1 MLRKS
6 ISLCLVAA
14 LAVVL
19 VAGCGGEKNVDP
31 YATVTLR
38 QATYGPPVIS
48 KGFKYKL
55 VNPEILEATGHLAL
69 IREGDITS
77 LLAGRSLADKLENVD
92 KSHVTFNVVKKYS
105 PYVHFKVDEV
115 ISGQDTVFISQ
126 AGSVLLPEIIPGDQF
141 TSSDYDATDLNRFRW
156 NDSGGLQR
164 MVEKKYAVKG
174 DVVQVEEDGNEVWML
189 KNDRTA
195 FRITDPTDG
204 MTLILRLMEKN
215 KIPFEGGITYNEVED
230 WPARRNN
237 HIAGSV
243 SVDWMRFAGKVFK
256 ASV

>member
-6 ISLCLVAA
+6 ISLSLVAV
-14 LAVVL
+14 LAAVL
-19 VAGCGGEKNVDP
+19 VAGCGGKKTVDP

-55 VNPEILEATGHLAL
+55 VNPEIVGTAGNLGL
-69 IREGDITS
+69 IREGNITS
-77 LLAGRSLADKLENVD
+77 MITGRALADKLENMD
-92 KSHVTFNVVKKYS
+92 KSHVTFNVVKKFS
-105 PYVHFKVDEV
+105 PYVYFNVDQV

-126 AGSVLLPEIIPGDQF
+126 AGNVLLPEIYPGDKF
-141 TSSDYDATDLNRFRW
+141 SSKDHTDTDLNRFRW

-189 KNDRTA
+189 KDERTA
-195 FRITDPTDG
+195 LRITDPTDG
-204 MTLILRLMEKN
+204 VTLILNLLQKN

-230 WPARRNN
+230 WTARRNN

-243 SVDWMRFAGKVFK
+243 SVDWIRFAGKVFK
-256 ASV
+256 VTV